1 MGLNPPIF
9 LLSMPTLPH
18 KLSVSKVGSATYF
31 LPSKP
36 TYMLENKP
44 MTRTRPINGRGSV
57 GRLVNWEAQSV
68 GSTRMTLAPPP
79 LTQLFKMQ
87 PHPSAHPHTDI
98 SAAFLHIFRDIPLMT
113 ATSRHWFCASR
124 SPKLSLNKPGGAAS
138 LDAQFYFFDHTRS
151 ALGSQKINTQ
161 HYFYRKYVV

>member
-1 MGLNPPIF
+1 
-9 LLSMPTLPH
+9 MPTLPH

-98 SAAFLHIFRDIPLMT
+98 SKDLIFFKSTLLQT
-113 ATSRHWFCASR
+113 T
-124 SPKLSLNKPGGAAS
+124 
-138 LDAQFYFFDHTRS
+138 
-151 ALGSQKINTQ
+151 
-161 HYFYRKYVV
+161 